1 VIGLVSQQAVTP
13 LVGHD
18 ELNSRSR

>member
-1 VIGLVSQQAVTP
+1 VIDFVSQQAVTP